1 MNRCNTPLLLRAA
14 LCLTLAWAGSAS
26 AQHFAPDGQR
36 TFPVDVERGEFTV
49 LQGTVVQMGN
59 AQEQLAPGARI
70 FNLHN
75 RVQLPVTLAGQK
87 QLVNYRRN
95 GMGQISEV
103 WLLSAQEAKTT
114 PRKNPAQRK
123 AFPSL
128 AERQRLVDAANGVV
142 RSTPSPVPT
151 LAPSPVSHPVATHS
165 PGTTIEK

>member
-1 MNRCNTPLLLRAA
+1 MNRCSTPLFLRAA

-36 TFPVDVERGEFTV
+36 TFPVDVERGELTV
-49 LQGTVVQMGN
+49 LQGTVVQMGR

-95 GMGQISEV
+95 AMGQIHTV
-103 WLLSAQEAKTT
+103 WLLSAQEAQTA
-114 PRKNPAQRK
+114 PRKHPHQRQ

-128 AERQRLVDAANGVV
+128 AERQRMVDAINGQ
-142 RSTPSPVPT
+142 
-151 LAPSPVSHPVATHS
+151 APSADTPD
-165 PGTTIEK
+165 TTIEK

>member
-1 MNRCNTPLLLRAA
+1 MNRCSTPLFLRAA

-36 TFPVDVERGEFTV
+36 TFPVDVERGELTV
-49 LQGTVVQMGN
+49 LQGTVVQMGR

-87 QLVNYRRN
+87 MVVNFRRN

-103 WLLSAQEAKTT
+103 WLLSSQEAQTA

-128 AERQRLVDAANGVV
+128 AERQRVVDAANGVV

-151 LAPSPVSHPVATHS
+151 AVLTPAATPVATRS
-165 PGTTIEK
+165 PDGVTKP

>member
-1 MNRCNTPLLLRAA
+1 MNRCTAPTIARIALVFSLALGGAA
-14 LCLTLAWAGSAS
+14 Y

-49 LQGTVVQMGN
+49 LQSNLVQVGS

-95 GMGQISEV
+95 AMGQISEV
-103 WLLSAQEAKTT
+103 WLLSSQEAQTA

-128 AERQRLVDAANGVV
+128 AERQRMVNAINGQ
-142 RSTPSPVPT
+142 
-151 LAPSPVSHPVATHS
+151 APSANTPD
-165 PGTTIEK
+165 TTIEK

>member
-1 MNRCNTPLLLRAA
+1 MNRCTARLLSRTA
-14 LCLTLAWAGSAS
+14 LTLGLILAGSAY

-36 TFPVDVERGEFTV
+36 TFPSDVERGEMTV
-49 LQGTVVQMGN
+49 LQGTVVQMGS

-95 GMGQISEV
+95 AMGQIHTV
-103 WLLSAQEAKTT
+103 WLLSAQEAQTT
-114 PRKNPAQRK
+114 PRKHPNQRQ

-128 AERQRLVDAANGVV
+128 AERQRMVNAINGQ
-142 RSTPSPVPT
+142 
-151 LAPSPVSHPVATHS
+151 APSADTPD
-165 PGTTIEK
+165 TTIEK